1 MNTIDTDIP
10 ATLPALL
17 KKMILVISVYMIFG
31 LLLNNV
37 YANIGND
44 PFQSQ
49 QGSVW
54 LLPLTAP
61 GDDVSATQDNGQVN
75 ANNTEITARPLYLNA
90 LQLGTD
96 VDYQVIGPVARAS
109 VKQQFTNNSEF
120 WAEGIYVFPL
130 PENAAVDRF
139 SMRIGERVI
148 EGQVKERVQAKKTY
162 LQARSAGKKAS
173 LIEQQRPNIF
183 TTSLANIAPGENISI
198 EFEYQQTLALKDG
211 TYRLRFPMV
220 VGPRYHPAHNTPVDM
235 GNHFGHVNSAPHD
248 SSVVTE
254 TDPLSSKNNPVH
266 IHILLDAGTPLRE
279 LDSSYH
285 EIDIIQTSETRYS
298 ISTVGEQLYADR
310 DFELLWQP
318 ELYDKPQLSAFSEE
332 VDGEHYTLLMLY
344 PPAID
349 SLQDKVQARDVI
361 FVLDISGSM
370 SGTSIDQAKASLIT
384 ALDALSPVD
393 RFNII
398 WFNEETGSLF
408 TKTAPA
414 SEKYKRYAKLYV
426 EQLQADG
433 GTEML
438 PALKRALYKQETF
451 SRLRQV
457 IFLTDGNISNE
468 TEMFDV
474 IDKQLG
480 NSRLFTIGIGSA
492 PNSYFMQKAAQRGR
506 GTFTYIG
513 DITEVQE
520 KTTALFEKLETPAL
534 INLQLHI
541 DSHRIGNDDRFEL
554 FPKNIPDLYAG
565 EPLTLILKG
574 NDIPENISLHGD
586 LNNTEW
592 HTSTAVNA
600 VTHDGI
606 RIAWARNKI
615 ASLMDQHR
623 TAQRESDKQALQSD
637 ITHTALKHHLVSRYT
652 SLVAVDVTP
661 SNTEGL
667 LYQEKVKNNLPHGWA
682 RSTQNNDVMLAQIRL
697 RQTATTSAQHMLF
710 AIMLLIAAVSLYLF
724 NMNGIE
730 GKHHVK

>member
-1 MNTIDTDIP
+1 MNTINIDIP
-10 ATLPALL
+10 APLPSIL
-17 KKMILVISVYMIFG
+17 KKLVLVVSAYMFFG

-44 PFQSQ
+44 PLRSQ

-61 GDDVSATQDNGQVN
+61 GDEAPDEQDSAND
-75 ANNTEITARPLYLNA
+75 TETSSQHIYLNA

-96 VDYQVIGPVARAS
+96 VDYQVIGPVARAM

-130 PENAAVDRF
+130 PENAAVDSF
-139 SMRIGERVI
+139 KMRIGERVI
-148 EGQVKERVQAKKTY
+148 EGRVKERVQAKKTY

-173 LIEQQRPNIF
+173 LIEQQRPNVF

-198 EFEYQQTLALKDG
+198 EFEYQQTLTLKDG
-211 TYRLRFPMV
+211 RYRLRFPMV
-220 VGPRYHPAHNTPVDM
+220 VGPRYHPPRSN
-235 GNHFGHVNSAPHD
+235 NEFGHTAPPLYET
-248 SSVVTE
+248 SVVTE
-254 TDPLSSKNNPVH
+254 TDPVSSNNNPVH
-266 IHILLDAGTPLRE
+266 IHILLDAGTALRE

-285 EIDIIQTSETRYS
+285 EIDIMQTSETRYS
-298 ISTVGEQLYADR
+298 ISTIGEQLVADR
-310 DFELLWQP
+310 DFELVWRP
-318 ELYDKPQLSAFSEE
+318 ELYEKPQLSAFSEE
-332 VDGEHYTLLMLY
+332 VDGEHYSMVMVY

-349 SLQDKVQARDVI
+349 TLQDKVPARDVI

-370 SGTSIDQAKASLIT
+370 SGASIEQAKASLIT
-384 ALDALSPVD
+384 ALDNLTAVD

-398 WFNEETGSLF
+398 WFNDETGSLF
-408 TKTAPA
+408 ARTTPA
-414 SEKYKRYAKLYV
+414 SEKYRRYAKLYV

-438 PALKRALYKQETF
+438 PALQRALYKQETF

-468 TEMFDV
+468 TELFDV
-474 IDKQLG
+474 IDQQLG

-492 PNSYFMQKAAQRGR
+492 PNSHFMQKAAQRGR

-513 DITEVQE
+513 DIAEVQN
-520 KTTALFEKLETPAL
+520 KTTTLLEKLETPAL
-534 INLQLHI
+534 INLQLEI
-541 DSHRIGNDDRFEL
+541 DGQRINNEHLISDQDRYEL
-554 FPKNIPDLYAG
+554 FPENIPDLYAG
-565 EPLTLILKG
+565 EPLTLVLKG
-574 NDIPENISLHGD
+574 KETPETITLHGD

-592 HTSTAVNA
+592 YTSVALDT

-623 TAQRESDKQALQSD
+623 TAQLESDKQAIQSD

-667 LYQEKVKNNLPHGWA
+667 LYQEKMKNNLPHGWT
-682 RSTQNNDVMLAQIRL
+682 RSTQNKDVMLAQIRL
-697 RQTATTSAQHMLF
+697 PQTATSTRLNVFF
-710 AIMLLIAAVSLYLF
+710 AVMLLIVALGLRQLK
-724 NMNGIE
+724 
-730 GKHHVK
+730 KHTIAGSRHA